1 MTNHDGSRWVYEIKS
16 LAFCPSN
23 YGTRW
28 KNKAKAWG
36 AGASPADAKAATTA
50 TDRAA
55 KASGIDERL
64 GFRGKDG
71 VAHAL
76 KGWSSEGMDKILWS
90 VLAHLFVR
98 NSLLCLILRGFA
110 AEKVKQLLPTKSGP
124 GHLLGEGL
132 SGWLCEVVAPVA
144 AMWFLYCSTSRTWLE
159 WLAFLAFV
167 AFEPC
172 SRAEGSIR
180 DQMSRPA
187 AERGGGGKGAP
198 VQLLKGVVAC
208 STRGVAHGDM
218 DQRGRDATGSR
229 LGLVG
234 ARAKGAAG
242 PGSLKGPQ
250 NEHTPI
256 TTPVCSSTDAVIG

>member
-1 MTNHDGSRWVYEIKS
+1 MDFLPWSIMAPDGPVTTH
-16 LAFCPSN
+16 AFVGVC
-23 YGTRW
+23 W
-28 KNKAKAWG
+28 
-36 AGASPADAKAATTA
+36 
-50 TDRAA
+50 
-55 KASGIDERL
+55 L
-64 GFRGKDG
+64 

-144 AMWFLYCSTSRTWLE
+144 AMWFLYRSTSRTWLE

-187 AERGGGGKGAP
+187 ERGGGDGAATP
-198 VQLLKGVVAC
+198 LSWFMATALLQTYAVLELLWVLWGAVAREVRQVV
-208 STRGVAHGDM
+208 RGGNTGP
-218 DQRGRDATGSR
+218 QGRDSGGVE
-229 LGLVG
+229 GL
-234 ARAKGAAG
+234 
-242 PGSLKGPQ
+242 
-250 NEHTPI
+250 EE
-256 TTPVCSSTDAVIG
+256 